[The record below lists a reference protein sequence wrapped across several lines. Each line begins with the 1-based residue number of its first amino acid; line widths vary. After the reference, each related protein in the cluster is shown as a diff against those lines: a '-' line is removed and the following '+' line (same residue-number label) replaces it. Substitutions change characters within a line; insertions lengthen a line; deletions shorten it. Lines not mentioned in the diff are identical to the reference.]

1 MLKMTTLEA
10 PVRKLADLL
19 RELGDVSADRI
30 LMTPPPGT
38 ATEADLLR
46 LVDGVDPVLCELV
59 DGTLVEKPMGLRE
72 SLLAVFLGRLLH
84 EYVATRNLG
93 IVTAPDGTIRL
104 WQGLIRLPDV
114 AFISWDRLPG
124 RRVPKTPIPE
134 LAPDLAIEVL
144 SRSNTRAE
152 MSRKRQ
158 EYFKAGVQLVWE
170 IDPEKRVV
178 TVYTSLD
185 ESRELRDSD
194 VLDGGQVLPEFSL
207 SLPVLFGE
215 LDRHG

>member
-1 MLKMTTLEA
+1 MTTLEL

-19 RELGDVSADRI
+19 RDLGDVPADRI

-72 SLLAVFLGRLLH
+72 SLLGIFLASLLR
-84 EYVATRNLG
+84 EFVVPRNLG
-93 IVTAPDGTIRL
+93 ILTGSDGTLRL
-104 WQGLIRLPDV
+104 WQGLVRLPDV

-124 RRVPKTPIPE
+124 RRIPKEPIPE
-134 LAPDLAIEVL
+134 LAPDLAVEVL
-144 SRSNTRAE
+144 SASNTRAE
-152 MSRKRQ
+152 MTRKRR

-170 IDPEKRVV
+170 IDPEARAV
-178 TVYTSLD
+178 TVYTALEKFATLR
-185 ESRELRDSD
+185 ESDI
-194 VLDGGQVLPEFSL
+194 LDGGSVLPGFTLPL
-207 SLPVLFGE
+207 SKLFGE

>member
-1 MLKMTTLEA
+1 MTTLEL

-19 RELGDVSADRI
+19 RDLGDVPADRI

-59 DGTLVEKPMGLRE
+59 DGTLVEKPIGLRE
-72 SLLAVFLGRLLH
+72 SLLGIFLGSLLS
-84 EYVATRNLG
+84 EFVIPRNLG
-93 IVTAPDGTIRL
+93 ILTGSDGTLRL
-104 WQGLIRLPDV
+104 WQGLVRLPDV

-124 RRVPKTPIPE
+124 RRIPKEPVPE
-134 LAPDLAIEVL
+134 LAPDLAVEVL
-144 SRSNTRAE
+144 SQGKTRAE
-152 MSRKRQ
+152 MARKRR

-170 IDPEKRVV
+170 IDPETRVV
-178 TVYTSLD
+178 TVYTALD
-185 ESRELRDSD
+185 EFQTLQESD
-194 VLDGGQVLPEFSL
+194 ILDGGSVLPGFA
-207 SLPVLFGE
+207 LPLHKLFGE